1 MIIDINIGRIRYWY
15 RQTRIIAIIY
25 SRRVI
30 WLVPSFNRANRRRHN
45 RFSVLFILI
54 VRLNM
59 TRETFVKAS
68 SLFSRITER
77 KGQRNDPSIESA
89 GTWAS
94 WLVAEIAFWH
104 VGEPFSLLSVL
115 FIRPILVVLS
125 HTDATLTSFL
135 VTQADQVVQRRRPT
149 ASKNWQLFARLSLN
163 FTFAPLSW
171 LSAPPVPWSS
181 DVRAFYGEG
190 GRAPKTAS
198 DDPYQRDRH

>member
-1 MIIDINIGRIRYWY
+1 
-15 RQTRIIAIIY
+15 
-25 SRRVI
+25 
-30 WLVPSFNRANRRRHN
+30 
-45 RFSVLFILI
+45 
-54 VRLNM
+54 M

-68 SLFSRITER
+68 TVLENNGR

-135 VTQADQVVQRRRPT
+135 VTQADQVVQT
-149 ASKNWQLFARLSLN
+149 E
-163 FTFAPLSW
+163 T
-171 LSAPPVPWSS
+171 
-181 DVRAFYGEG
+181 
-190 GRAPKTAS
+190 
-198 DDPYQRDRH
+198 DRV